1 MSKRDFNSSEFI
13 ISDIHRKEIIDAD
26 YDVSFKQFLENLDG
40 EIDDLKKKR
49 NMQKWIFYASLVGA
63 GILIFNT
70 LN

>member
-1 MSKRDFNSSEFI
+1 MSKRDFKSSEFI
-13 ISDIHRKEIIDAD
+13 ISDIHRNEMIDSD
-26 YDVSFKQFLENLDG
+26 FDVSFKQFLQNLDG